1 MQQYLTFSW
10 LCGRYG
16 SVSFVSEVCMT
27 LHGIAG
33 YFESTLYADEML
45 SIAPHSHTDGWVCMY
60 VCSVCMYL
68 CTYVIEIIIVKLF
81 LL

>member
-1 MQQYLTFSW
+1 M
-10 LCGRYG
+10 
-16 SVSFVSEVCMT
+16 SFVSEVCMT

-60 VCSVCMYL
+60 VC
-68 CTYVIEIIIVKLF
+68 TYVIKIIIVKLF